1 MNRSPMRPNHPAAGN
16 AGTLLLCAV
25 GRHLPGV
32 PEPGRPKCPRKRG
45 ASGSHLGVFLFICL
59 PCSHRLGPFVM
70 APLATDKSGRIESRE
85 QREDWQD

>member
-1 MNRSPMRPNHPAAGN
+1 MERSSSRSRTCYP
-16 AGTLLLCAV
+16 
-25 GRHLPGV
+25 
-32 PEPGRPKCPRKRG
+32 PKCPRKRG

-85 QREDWQD
+85 QREDWLGKISEAVAR